1 MNDLLTTLAANSN
14 LVMLAAGVAIGLA
27 ALGGTM
33 GQGKAAAAALEGIA
47 RNPEAQNK
55 ILIPLIIGMALIESL
70 VVFAWVIANNI
81 ATEYGTMVKAGLRAA
96 GIELE

>member
-1 MNDLLTTLAANSN
+1 MNDLLTTLASNSS
-14 LVMLAAGVAIGLA
+14 LIMLAAGIAIGLA

-33 GQGKAAAAALEGIA
+33 GQGKAASSALEGIA

-70 VVFAWVIANNI
+70 VVFAWVIANSI
-81 ATEYGTMVKAGLRAA
+81 VGEYGKMVTKALEMA
-96 GIELE
+96 GN